1 MQPLSSK
8 YPGKKLPR
16 HEFREA
22 IDRLTVRLGL
32 FPFWSEDWAM
42 EAADGGR
49 VPEFCAFY
57 ASANLSPTDKIVL
70 MHLIVASLDDYLLQT
85 PPGQQDSGVS
95 AAVENLLRQDF
106 PLHAETV
113 KKWARQEVPESVN
126 PEHPA
131 STADHWEALL
141 RDDLDDENERGWVFY
156 VTPMMRRIWADC
168 AEAPSPFKSSS

>member
-1 MQPLSSK
+1 MKPLPSK
-8 YPGKKLPR
+8 DPEKKLAR
-16 HEFREA
+16 HELREA

-49 VPEFCAFY
+49 VQEFCDFY
-57 ASANLSPTDKIVL
+57 TFANLSPTDKIVL

-85 PPGQQDSGVS
+85 PPGPQNSAVS
-95 AAVENLLRQDF
+95 ATVEDLLRQDIS
-106 PLHAETV
+106 LHAETV
-113 KKWARQEVPESVN
+113 KNWARPEIPDSVAPES
-126 PEHPA
+126 PTSA
-131 STADHWEALL
+131 ADNWEALL
-141 RDDLDDENERGWVFY
+141 RDEPDDEQERGWVFH